1 MQTIQ
6 NAECISV
13 SVYAG
18 CMYVV
23 KDAHSEDRLFFSL
36 YSEREERER
45 LSERESESAELMS
58 YSTQECA

>member
-13 SVYAG
+13 CVYAG

-45 LSERESESAELMS
+45 LSVRESE
-58 YSTQECA
+58 